1 MSHFF
6 LNNFNILVICWIVV
20 GLFTFLF
27 LVISKTRTPY
37 GRHSENGWGLMI
49 NNSWAWFWME
59 FPALIVMPIIGLLG
73 PNELNSYSMIL
84 IFIWFAHYFNR
95 VIIFPLRIKTKNKK
109 MPISI
114 AISAFFFNIFNGVF
128 NGYYVG
134 YIMNTQSAVEPN
146 VIVGIIIFLIGMFIN
161 VSSDN
166 KLISLRKDSVGYKIP
181 HGGFFK
187 YVSCPNYFG
196 EIIEWF
202 GYLIIAFSLPALSF
216 VLWTGFNLIPRAL
229 NHHEWYKEN
238 FKNYPKNRKA
248 VIPFII

>member
-6 LNNFNILVICWIVV
+6 LNNFNVLVISWILV

-27 LVISKTRTPY
+27 LIISKTRTPY

-59 FPALIVMPIIGLLG
+59 FPALIVMPIISLLG

-114 AISAFFFNIFNGVF
+114 AISAFFFNIFNGLF

-134 YIMNTQSAVEPN
+134 YIMNTQSALEPN

-166 KLISLRKDSVGYKIP
+166 KLISLRKHSVGYKIP
-181 HGGFFK
+181 QGGFFK

>member
-6 LNNFNILVICWIVV
+6 FNNFNILVISWIVV

-59 FPALIVMPIIGLLG
+59 FPALIVMPIISLLG

-84 IFIWFAHYFNR
+84 IFIWFTHYFNR

-114 AISAFFFNIFNGVF
+114 AISAFFFNIFNGLF

-134 YIMNTQSAVEPN
+134 YIMNTQSALEPN
-146 VIVGIIIFLIGMFIN
+146 VIVGIIISFPYFVWEMWRFIKPALHKN
-161 VSSDN
+161 EKIKVRGVVFFSSLLFFIFSRTSEE
-166 KLISLRKDSVGYKIP
+166 LISTVAPSTRIMFFNFPISGFLPLPSLGYIKI
-181 HGGFFK
+181 
-187 YVSCPNYFG
+187 
-196 EIIEWF
+196 
-202 GYLIIAFSLPALSF
+202 L
-216 VLWTGFNLIPRAL
+216 
-229 NHHEWYKEN
+229 
-238 FKNYPKNRKA
+238 
-248 VIPFII
+248 

>member
-6 LNNFNILVICWIVV
+6 LNNFNVLVISWIVV
-20 GLFTFLF
+20 GLITFLF

-59 FPALIVMPIIGLLG
+59 FPALIVMPIISLLG

-114 AISAFFFNIFNGVF
+114 AISAFLFNCINGLL
-128 NGYYVG
+128 NGIYVG
-134 YIMNTQSAVEPN
+134 YFLESDININITF
-146 VIVGIIIFLIGMFIN
+146 IIGVFLFITGMLIN
-161 VSSDN
+161 IQSDN
-166 KLISLRKDSVGYKIP
+166 KLISLRKDSDGYKIP
-181 HGGFFK
+181 NGGMFRLI
-187 YVSCPNYFG
+187 SCPNHFG

-202 GYLIIAFSLPALSF
+202 GYAVIAFSIPALSF
-216 VLWTGFNLIPRAL
+216 ALWTFFNLCPRSL
-229 NHHEWYKEN
+229 NHHDWYREN
-238 FKNYPKNRKA
+238 FEKYPKNRKA
-248 VIPFII
+248 VIPYIL

>member
-1 MSHFF
+1 
-6 LNNFNILVICWIVV
+6 
-20 GLFTFLF
+20 
-27 LVISKTRTPY
+27 
-37 GRHSENGWGLMI
+37 MI

-59 FPALIVMPIIGLLG
+59 FPALIVMPIISLLG

-95 VIIFPLRIKTKNKK
+95 VIIFPLRINTKNKK

-114 AISAFFFNIFNGVF
+114 AISAFFFNIFNGLF

-134 YIMNTQSAVEPN
+134 YIMNTQSALEPN

>member
-6 LNNFNILVICWIVV
+6 FNNFNILVISWIVV

-59 FPALIVMPIIGLLG
+59 FPALIVMPIISLLG

-114 AISAFFFNIFNGVF
+114 AISAFFFNIFNGLF
-128 NGYYVG
+128 NGYH
-134 YIMNTQSAVEPN
+134 
-146 VIVGIIIFLIGMFIN
+146 
-161 VSSDN
+161 
-166 KLISLRKDSVGYKIP
+166 VGYKIP

>member
-1 MSHFF
+1 
-6 LNNFNILVICWIVV
+6 
-20 GLFTFLF
+20 
-27 LVISKTRTPY
+27 
-37 GRHSENGWGLMI
+37 
-49 NNSWAWFWME
+49 
-59 FPALIVMPIIGLLG
+59 
-73 PNELNSYSMIL
+73 
-84 IFIWFAHYFNR
+84 
-95 VIIFPLRIKTKNKK
+95 
-109 MPISI
+109 
-114 AISAFFFNIFNGVF
+114 
-128 NGYYVG
+128 
-134 YIMNTQSAVEPN
+134 MNTQSALEPN

-187 YVSCPNYFG
+187 YISCPNYFG

-216 VLWTGFNLIPRAL
+216 VLLTGFNLIPRAL

>member
-1 MSHFF
+1 MNTFYILISIWVLIGLITFVYLFF
-6 LNNFNILVICWIVV
+6 E
-20 GLFTFLF
+20 
-27 LVISKTRTPY
+27 SAPY
-37 GRHSENGWGLMI
+37 GRHIKEGWGVEISARLG
-49 NNSWAWFWME
+49 W
-59 FPALIVMPIIGLLG
+59 IVMESPCVILMLIYGFIVRDQLQTVHTIFLLIWLTHYVHRTFIY
-73 PNELNSYSMIL
+73 PFLISMT
-84 IFIWFAHYFNR
+84 N
-95 VIIFPLRIKTKNKK
+95 PK

-114 AISAFFFNIFNGVF
+114 AISAFFFNIFNGLF

-134 YIMNTQSAVEPN
+134 YIMNTQSTLEPN

-161 VSSDN
+161 ISSDN

>member
-1 MSHFF
+1 MSRAASPSSGSSDAIPVDAGEFRAALDGPAAHAAEQRD
-6 LNNFNILVICWIVV
+6 LE
-20 GLFTFLF
+20 
-27 LVISKTRTPY
+27 PA
-37 GRHSENGWGLMI
+37 ENHA
-49 NNSWAWFWME
+49 SWAWFWME

-114 AISAFFFNIFNGVF
+114 AISA
-128 NGYYVG
+128 
-134 YIMNTQSAVEPN
+134 
-146 VIVGIIIFLIGMFIN
+146 
-161 VSSDN
+161 
-166 KLISLRKDSVGYKIP
+166 
-181 HGGFFK
+181 
-187 YVSCPNYFG
+187 
-196 EIIEWF
+196 
-202 GYLIIAFSLPALSF
+202 
-216 VLWTGFNLIPRAL
+216 LWTGFNLIPRAL